1 MLHAGCPKL
10 EVNSD
15 TIVCF
20 LNDNSGFEALR
31 KVENKLKSTIDGI
44 LGTQVG

>member
-10 EVNSD
+10 EVSSD

-20 LNDNSGFEALR
+20 HNDYSGFETLR
-31 KVENKLKSTIDGI
+31 KVENKLKSPTDGI